1 MTDKY
6 IFSVITAVYNAEKYI
21 DSMINSVIT
30 QNIGFNNVQLILI
43 DDGSTDNTNTK
54 LRNYKEK
61 YPDNIILINKK
72 HSGVSSARNE
82 GLKYAQGQL
91 ISFLD
96 SDDRISKNTFKKVY
110 HFFEKHG
117 HETDIVSIPIKY
129 FDFTS
134 GEHQLNN
141 KFKNGTRVIDLLKE
155 WDNPQLSISSS
166 FIKSSA
172 INNKYSFDERLDY
185 AEDAKLILQILSD
198 KNKLG
203 VIDNAFYFY
212 RKKSD
217 MSESLLQSS
226 QYNKNWYNPCLLY
239 FHLDIIN
246 SYFNYSRSIPKYVQN
261 TLCYEIQWRI
271 KEEKIPPGVMSSEE
285 TEIYISNLFKIIGS
299 FDNEIIIKQNF
310 MNKND
315 ILSILKKKC
324 ETLTEKNNDYY
335 VNEKLVYSLIN
346 DSFISLDF
354 ISIHNQKCSLEG
366 RFFSAL
372 NSHVPIIMVVINEL
386 IFKKEMSFYK
396 YQGNIIDNNSLAIYS
411 FKIDFP
417 VYTNSEYKIMINYN
431 GSIFKMDKI
440 SYNRFFPLSN
450 KYSNMYALFDNKII
464 LRKNNSIIIREKHLF
479 SHVFHEILFYL
490 DLLFDHSER
499 SDEHN
504 AALKACVIR
513 PFVLLVKHF
522 LHNDIWIFRDRPDKA
537 DDNAFSLFK
546 YVNKNNKEI
555 NSLFA
560 ISKHSEDYNL
570 VKQYG
575 KTIDCFSWK
584 YKILFLLSDYVISS
598 AADGE
603 VIDPF
608 DYHSEAY
615 KNISYKIR
623 FIFLQHGVTKDD
635 ISGWLNKYEKNIH
648 GFIVSSD
655 FEKKAILNSSFYY
668 QEKNIWLT
676 GMPRFDELID
686 SRERIVTIA
695 PTWRSNLM
703 TARNAK
709 GEYSTGNIFKESV
722 YYKTYVS
729 LLKNERLINILK
741 KSNYTLWFYPH
752 PNVIKFFNNL
762 QNDIIMIPEDI
773 RYKQV
778 FAKSAL
784 LITDYSSTAFDF
796 AFLKKPV
803 IYYQFDH
810 KEFYKNHVYKK
821 GYFSYEKY
829 GFGEVETN
837 EEDLI
842 NKILE
847 YINNNCVMKD
857 TYRRRVDDFFYFRD
871 NKNCERVFEKLLMDT
886 SEDCS
891 D

>member
-1 MTDKY
+1 MKDKY
-6 IFSVITAVYNAEKYI
+6 IFSVIIAIYNSENYI
-21 DSMINSVIT
+21 ESAIKSVIK
-30 QNIGFNNVQLILI
+30 QNIGFNNIQLILV
-43 DDGSTDNTNTK
+43 DDGSTDNTIEK
-54 LRNYKEK
+54 LKKYERK
-61 YPDNIILINKK
+61 YPENVIVIENE
-72 HSGVSSARNE
+72 HGGVSSARNE
-82 GLKYAQGQL
+82 GLKYVEGKY
-91 ISFLD
+91 INFLD
-96 SDDRISKNTFKKVY
+96 SDDRLSKNALKEVFL
-110 HFFEKHG
+110 FFENHYD
-117 HETDIVSIPIKY
+117 EVDVVSIPILY
-129 FDFTS
+129 FDYVT
-134 GEHQLNN
+134 GDHQLNY
-141 KFKNGTRVIDLLKE
+141 KFKKGARVIDLFKD
-155 WDNPQLSISSS
+155 WDNPQLSASSS
-166 FIKSSA
+166 FIKCDA
-172 INNKYSFDERLDY
+172 IKNKYLFDERLSY
-185 AEDAKLILQILSD
+185 GEDAKLILQILSD

-217 MSESLLQSS
+217 ISESLLQSS

-261 TLCYEIQWRI
+261 TLCYELQWKI
-271 KEEKIPPGVMSSEE
+271 KEESIPSGIMTSRDVSSY
-285 TEIYISNLFKIIGS
+285 TNYLNKIIGF
-299 FDNEIIIKQNF
+299 FDYDVIMKQQF

-315 ILSILKKKC
+315 ILSIFKKTKAVLVKK
-324 ETLTEKNNDYY
+324 ENDYY
-335 VNEKLVYSLIN
+335 INNEIIYSLIN

-354 ISIHNQKCSLEG
+354 IDIYNESCTLEG
-366 RFFSAL
+366 RFYTASDEYI
-372 NSHVPIIMVVINEL
+372 PKIMVLVKDHAYKE
-386 IFKKEMSFYK
+386 EMSFWN
-396 YQGNIIDNNSLAIYS
+396 YQGNIIDKKSLAEYS
-411 FKIDFP
+411 FKISFP
-417 VYTNSEYKIMINYN
+417 VKATVECRLMIDYE
-431 GSIFKMDKI
+431 GTIFKPNKTI
-440 SYNRFFPLSN
+440 YNRFFPLSN

-857 TYRRRVDDFFYFRD
+857 SYRRRVDDFFYFRD